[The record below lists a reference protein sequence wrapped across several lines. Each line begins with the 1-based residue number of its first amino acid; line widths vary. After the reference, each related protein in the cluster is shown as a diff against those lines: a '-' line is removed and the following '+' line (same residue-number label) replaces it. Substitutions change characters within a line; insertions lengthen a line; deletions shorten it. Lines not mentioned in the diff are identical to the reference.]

1 VTEHKA
7 NPYQSPNSSVPGD
20 QRKRNA
26 PVANPNKN
34 PWDNEPT
41 WPGAEYDDDGAAA
54 DGMGDDDDDDA
65 AASPWRPEILDF
77 QQPSLWDEAV
87 ARIFAC
93 KSRSDSP

>member
-1 VTEHKA
+1 MTEHKA

-41 WPGAEYDDDGAAA
+41 WPKAEHDDDEAVA
-54 DGMGDDDDDDA
+54 DGMSDDDHDPPWPWM
-65 AASPWRPEILDF
+65 SPSFGF
-77 QQPSLWDEAV
+77 QQPSLWDESLDKV
-87 ARIFAC
+87 FAS
-93 KSRSDSP
+93 KPRGGSA